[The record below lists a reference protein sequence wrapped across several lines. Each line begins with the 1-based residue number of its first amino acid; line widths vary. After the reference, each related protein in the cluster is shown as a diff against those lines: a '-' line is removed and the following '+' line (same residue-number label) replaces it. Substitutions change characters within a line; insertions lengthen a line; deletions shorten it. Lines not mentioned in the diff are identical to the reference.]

1 MNYSNDNQYIMEP
14 EDNDINTFY
23 QDAVIDF
30 ALWTTELVYAFMGKK
45 RHKKGRNRRKLH
57 SDIAILKFGFNCQFK
72 KIVWVILPFT
82 GPKKVLAMIPASC
95 QWHDLVPLYLM
106 NKPVI
111 KSDQSVVSSFFFLK
125 DAIINNDALNWT
137 LVNSILGRV
146 RYN

>member
-1 MNYSNDNQYIMEP
+1 MHEVWMNYSNDNQYMEP

-23 QDAVIDF
+23 QDAVIEF
-30 ALWTTELVYAFMGKK
+30 ALWPTELVYAFMGKK

-57 SDIAILKFGFNCQFK
+57 SDIAILKFGFSCQCK

-82 GPKKVLAMIPASC
+82 GLRKVLPMIPASC
-95 QWHDLVPLYLM
+95 QWHDLV

-111 KSDQSVVSSFFFLK
+111 KSDLSVLSSFFFLK

-146 RYN
+146 RYS

>member
-1 MNYSNDNQYIMEP
+1 MHEVWMNYSNDNQYMEP

-23 QDAVIDF
+23 QDAVIEF
-30 ALWTTELVYAFMGKK
+30 ALWPTELVYAFMGKK

-57 SDIAILKFGFNCQFK
+57 SDIAILKFGFNCQCK

-82 GPKKVLAMIPASC
+82 GLRKVLPMIPASC
-95 QWHDLVPLYLM
+95 QWHDLV

-111 KSDQSVVSSFFFLK
+111 KSDLSVLSSFFFLK

-146 RYN
+146 RYS

>member
-1 MNYSNDNQYIMEP
+1 MHEVWMNYSNDNQYMEP

-23 QDAVIDF
+23 QDAVIEF

-45 RHKKGRNRRKLH
+45 SHKKGRNRRKLH
-57 SDIAILKFGFNCQFK
+57 SDIAILKFGFNCQCK

-82 GPKKVLAMIPASC
+82 GLRKVLPMIPASC
-95 QWHDLVPLYLM
+95 QWHDLV

-111 KSDQSVVSSFFFLK
+111 KSDLSVLSSFFFLK

-146 RYN
+146 RYS